1 MGWKNVKESY
11 GIVHTVQVTDKGI
24 CIGSPYIH
32 DLIVIGL
39 DGAVKKRDYGYGNQD
54 LKRYMQEF
62 DADPD
67 KLKRLVLS
75 DDHFAASVTVFT
87 YDGGDIVEKLCEAPG
102 WPNVTHDGEMM
113 YDNTFE
119 NAKRSNL
126 AGHLGHCRIDGPR
139 QARWQAERRGEVRE
153 QVGPPG
159 DSKRR
164 RLHDAILRRQRGLSH
179 QPGH

>member
-87 YDGGDIVEKLCEAPG
+87 YDGGEFVEKLCEAPG
-102 WPNVTHDGEMM
+102 WPNV
-113 YDNTFE
+113 
-119 NAKRSNL
+119 K
-126 AGHLGHCRIDGPR
+126 
-139 QARWQAERRGEVRE
+139 
-153 QVGPPG
+153 
-159 DSKRR
+159 
-164 RLHDAILRRQRGLSH
+164 
-179 QPGH
+179 